1 MSAEDIKA
9 VCELYQL
16 EDNSRNYPRPDF
28 RRVKPKWQSLNRA
41 WNFAFDDANVG
52 LDEAWHI
59 HGLAAAS
66 KRRITVPFAFQWPAS
81 GVNDRDAHEVLWYET
96 AIIDPR
102 TDEELSAGDR
112 LVLRFGA
119 VDYETRLWL
128 DGAPVGEHT
137 GGHVPFDVDLT
148 DAIAASIDAH
158 KGVGN
163 SAPYML
169 RVRVR
174 DSPDDLTQ
182 PRGKQYWGPKPKDI
196 FYRPSSGIWQSVWL
210 EVLPPSRIADG
221 SGGTVIRAT
230 DIETGRIHADVAV
243 LGKYRGYSVELA
255 IGIGDHAFI
264 TQRQN
269 VKNTGYAYLSLE
281 PIFCEGARTHPQN
294 EAMARY
300 MNRKNGK
307 NKEIAFWSPE
317 EPFLYTLWLTLY
329 DESGQ
334 MVDKVIT
341 TIGIRSLDWTS
352 NDATFRLNGV
362 PYFQALVL
370 DQGYWPTSGLTAPTP
385 LHHALDIH
393 AAKSMGFNGCRKHQ
407 KVEDPLFLYLAD
419 RMGFI
424 VWGEMANAY
433 SFSDRYVERFDAEW
447 RAAVRRDIN
456 HPCVFAWTPVN
467 ESWGY
472 DALVSNRRQRDH
484 LRAVYFATKTMDP
497 TRPVNENCGWEHVA
511 TDLLTFH
518 DYTEAAELKET
529 CSSMTGILGPK
540 SGRPVV
546 VNSKDGGVAGPL
558 LALGA
563 PVICTEFGGVNI
575 RPAEGTDTRSDDWG
589 YHTAEDPDDLLER
602 IRRLMTGIVAGKIV
616 CGFVY
621 TQL

>member
-1 MSAEDIKA
+1 
-9 VCELYQL
+9 
-16 EDNSRNYPRPDF
+16 
-28 RRVKPKWQSLNRA
+28 
-41 WNFAFDDANVG
+41 
-52 LDEAWHI
+52 
-59 HGLAAAS
+59 
-66 KRRITVPFAFQWPAS
+66 
-81 GVNDRDAHEVLWYET
+81 
-96 AIIDPR
+96 
-102 TDEELSAGDR
+102 
-112 LVLRFGA
+112 
-119 VDYETRLWL
+119 
-128 DGAPVGEHT
+128 
-137 GGHVPFDVDLT
+137 
-148 DAIAASIDAH
+148 
-158 KGVGN
+158 
-163 SAPYML
+163 
-169 RVRVR
+169 
-174 DSPDDLTQ
+174 
-182 PRGKQYWGPKPKDI
+182 
-196 FYRPSSGIWQSVWL
+196 
-210 EVLPPSRIADG
+210 
-221 SGGTVIRAT
+221 
-230 DIETGRIHADVAV
+230 
-243 LGKYRGYSVELA
+243 
-255 IGIGDHAFI
+255 
-264 TQRQN
+264 
-269 VKNTGYAYLSLE
+269 
-281 PIFCEGARTHPQN
+281 
-294 EAMARY
+294 
-300 MNRKNGK
+300 
-307 NKEIAFWSPE
+307 
-317 EPFLYTLWLTLY
+317 
-329 DESGQ
+329 